1 MITFEHKGDFRNS
14 DRFLKRMSKFD
25 FADVLKNVAQQGVQ
39 ALAAATPVESGLTAN
54 SWSYE
59 TKRTRNS
66 FEIIWTNSH
75 VVNGFPIAIGL
86 QYGHGT
92 GTGGYVRGRD
102 YVNPA
107 MRPIFEK
114 ILADLWTE
122 VTTA

>member
-1 MITFEHKGDFRNS
+1 MITFDTRGDFKNTE
-14 DRFLKRMSKFD
+14 RFLKRMSKAD
-25 FADVLKNVAQQGVQ
+25 FANALKGVAQLGVSR
-39 ALAAATPVESGLTAN
+39 LAAATPVSSGLTAN
-54 SWSYE
+54 SWGYE
-59 TKRTRNS
+59 IKRSRGS
-66 FEIIWTNSH
+66 FQIFWTNSH
-75 VVNGFPIAIGL
+75 VESGFPVAIGL

-107 MRPIFEK
+107 MRPVFEQ